1 MPAAGGLSD
10 ALGRL
15 ASEEDRKPEPEH
27 EPEVEIRSAKSMR
40 ADETTVLSVEQIEA
54 EADSKSKSQAKP
66 RRAGRAESGSGGSS
80 SASRLADAGRG
91 ATRSTSSRRPSSS
104 SGRGGNRRAASQN
117 HDLKRTA
124 IPILL
129 TVGVVLLIPGIWA
142 VCLLIG
148 LEVPRH
154 NEPDAKQVALAMLI
168 TWPLSLCMIGGAIFF
183 LMQTRGGKP
192 NAGKRAARG

>member
-15 ASEEDRKPEPEH
+15 ASNEDRKPGAERAER

-40 ADETTVLSVEQIEA
+40 ADETTVLSVDQIIPESTS
-54 EADSKSKSQAKP
+54 EDKP
-66 RRAGRAESGSGGSS
+66 RRRSANSAGPAAPRSS
-80 SASRLADAGRG
+80 STSRGSARPA
-91 ATRSTSSRRPSSS
+91 SSRRPA
-104 SGRGGNRRAASQN
+104 SGRGGNRKPAN

-129 TVGVVLLIPGIWA
+129 TVGGLLLIPGIWA
-142 VCLLIG
+142 VCLMLG

-154 NEPDAKQVALAMLI
+154 DDPQANQVALGMLI

-183 LMQTRGGKP
+183 WMQTSGEKGNR
-192 NAGKRAARG
+192 RQR